1 MKKVIISGATGFIG
15 SRLTRLLLKS
25 NVEVL
30 ALGKRDRKDVN
41 PLRFPEDPRLTYLKL
56 DMAEISNLPEH
67 LKTIG
72 WDPTDSVFYHFAWG
86 GKNGLSD
93 LIVEDQYENVIW
105 TINAFA
111 VADKM
116 KCSKF
121 IHVGTMEEAFAAPY
135 LELDYHKEKHY
146 NRHVV
151 YALAKKATRDYLKS
165 ISNQFNI
172 DLIIVTKSH
181 VIGPNDSRDSFLL
194 VVVQKIING
203 EKIEMTSGEQTF
215 DAISVTD
222 CVKAFKVIGE
232 KGSKNSEY
240 WIGSG
245 NPRKLKEYIEIIA
258 NLYPPKYAIE
268 FGKIAYSDVKLDKE
282 VFSPKL
288 LSNELDFKCSQS
300 FESAINELYNWLKFR
315 VIYEE

>member
-15 SRLTRLLLKS
+15 SRLVRLLLK
-25 NVEVL
+25 NNIEVL

-56 DMAEISNLPEH
+56 DMAEISNLPQI
-67 LKTIG
+67 LKSIG
-72 WDPTDSVFYHFAWG
+72 WDPIDSVFYHFAWG

-105 TINAFA
+105 TINAFM

-151 YALAKKATRDYLKS
+151 YALAKKAARDYLKS

-172 DLIIVTKSH
+172 DLIIATNSH

-215 DAISVTD
+215 DSISVTD
-222 CVKAFKVIGE
+222 CAKAYKVIGE

-268 FGKIAYSDVKLDKE
+268 FGKIAYSDVKLNHE
-282 VFSPKL
+282 VFSSEL
-288 LSNELDFKCSQS
+288 LHKELAFKCTQS
-300 FESAINELYNWLKFR
+300 FESAIKELYDWLKYGK
-315 VIYEE
+315 IEE

>member
-15 SRLTRLLLKS
+15 SRLVRLLLK
-25 NVEVL
+25 NNIEVL

-41 PLRFPEDPRLTYLKL
+41 PLRFPEDSRLTYLKL
-56 DMAEISNLPEH
+56 DMAEISNLPQI
-67 LKTIG
+67 LKSIG

-105 TINAFA
+105 TINAFM

-146 NRHVV
+146 NRHVI
-151 YALAKKATRDYLKS
+151 YAQAKKATRDFLKALA
-165 ISNQFNI
+165 NTMQTE
-172 DLIIVTKSH
+172 LIIATKSH

-194 VVVQKIING
+194 VVLQKIING
-203 EKIEMTSGEQTF
+203 EKIEMTSGEQRF
-215 DAISVTD
+215 DAIFVTD
-222 CVKAFKVIGE
+222 CVKAFKIIGE
-232 KGSKNSEY
+232 KGIKNREY

-245 NPRKLKEYIEIIA
+245 NPRRLREYIERIA
-258 NLYPPKYAIE
+258 SLYPPKEPIE
-268 FGKIAYSDVKLDKE
+268 FGKLSYSDVMLEEE

-288 LSNELDFKCSQS
+288 LNEELDFKCETS
-300 FESAINELYNWLKFR
+300 FETAIKSLYKWLKFR
-315 VIYEE
+315 ELEE